1 MSTTE
6 QIAPTGTWVLD
17 SVHSTAS
24 FAVKHMGVSN
34 YRTGFKTIEAV
45 VDLDGA
51 QPKLVGKVPVES
63 IDVSEDMLRGHLLS
77 PDFFDAANHPSI
89 TFESS
94 AARIGEDG
102 TLEVEGN
109 LTVKGITQPVKGK
122 GSLSGPITDIAGKL
136 RIGVELEAVVDR
148 TQLGLT
154 WNAELPNGGV
164 ALENDVAI
172 AVHLEFTHEA

>member
-6 QIAPTGTWVLD
+6 QIAPAGAWTVD
-17 SVHSTAS
+17 VVHSTAS

-45 VDLDGA
+45 VDLDA
-51 QPKLVGKVPVES
+51 DQPKLVGKVPVQS
-63 IDVSEDMLRGHLLS
+63 IDVADEMLRGHLLS
-77 PDFFDAANHPSI
+77 QDFFDAANHPYI
-89 TFESS
+89 TFEST
-94 AARIGEDG
+94 AAHVGADG
-102 TLEVEGN
+102 ALEVEGN
-109 LTVKGITQPVKGK
+109 LTVKGITQPVTAK
-122 GSLSGPITDIAGKL
+122 GSLTGPITDIAGKL
-136 RIGVELEAVVDR
+136 RVGVELEAVVDR

-164 ALENDVAI
+164 ALQNDVTI